1 MVSEI
6 MLHQTQV
13 QRVEE
18 VYTDFLERF
27 PTVQDVAA
35 ASIKDVKA
43 VTDPLGYK
51 RRGGYIKQIADEVV
65 EYGAGEF
72 PRTVEGLM
80 ELPGIGRYTA
90 GAIMTFAHESPTP
103 ILDTNVARVLSRWF
117 AGTLPATDSE
127 GQRTKRLW
135 ALATAIVPTSGRSR
149 ESGWTINQ
157 ALMDLGA
164 QLCPARRPKC
174 DDCPMRRRCHHP
186 RADGGAAEAEIVT
199 WGIERYPRRKKSPR
213 RTSPR
218 NDRR

>member
-1 MVSEI
+1 

-18 VYTDFLERF
+18 VYQEFLERF
-27 PTVQDVAA
+27 PTVDDVAA
-35 ASIKDVKA
+35 ASLEEVKA

-80 ELPGIGRYTA
+80 ELPGVGRYTA

-103 ILDTNVARVLSRWF
+103 ILDTNVARVLSRCF
-117 AGTLPATDSE
+117 AGTFPPEERD
-127 GQRTKRLW
+127 GRRTKRLW
-135 ALATAIVPTSGRSR
+135 ALAAAVVPTSGRAR
-149 ESGWTINQ
+149 ESGWAVNQ

-164 QLCPARRPKC
+164 QLCPARRPRC
-174 DDCPMRRRCHHP
+174 EDCPMRRRCHYA
-186 RADGGAAEAEIVT
+186 REDAGIAEATIVT
-199 WGIERYPRRKKSPR
+199 WREETYPRRKKSTR
-213 RTSPR
+213 RKAQR
-218 NDRR
+218 